1 MKRITELDSLRGI
14 AALAV
19 VLFHYTVRY
28 GQVYE
33 QPSELLLRFNNGY
46 LGVNLFFIISGFV
59 IFMTLEKTRHGLDFV
74 VSRFSRLYPTY
85 WSAVLIT
92 FFMIGV
98 LGLPGREVSTA
109 EMTVNLTMVPELF
122 HVRPVDGVYWTLQV
136 ELFFYLLMFC
146 LFLAN
151 LLPRIQTIIGVWVLL
166 PVVDILVS
174 QYFGFKIPYRIQQA
188 LVLEYIPFFAIGI
201 ICYRLYQ
208 GTKETVSSYSL
219 ITLSVVSVLIT
230 DGLEVAVAALLMT
243 AVFVLFIMNRLSFLG
258 HPVLVFLGTI
268 SYPLY
273 LVHQHIGYAV
283 LTRLYSY
290 AVEPHLA
297 IVLTIGLAVLIST
310 VLTFAV
316 EKPVMR
322 FIRDRYL

>member
-1 MKRITELDSLRGI
+1 M
-14 AALAV
+14 A
-19 VLFHYTVRY
+19 
-28 GQVYE
+28 
-33 QPSELLLRFNNGY
+33 
-46 LGVNLFFIISGFV
+46 
-59 IFMTLEKTRHGLDFV
+59 
-74 VSRFSRLYPTY
+74 
-85 WSAVLIT
+85 
-92 FFMIGV
+92 
-98 LGLPGREVSTA
+98 
-109 EMTVNLTMVPELF
+109 VNLTMVPELF
-122 HVRPVDGVYWTLQV
+122 HVYPVDGVYWTLQV

-151 LLPRIQTIIGVWVLL
+151 LLPRIQTIIGVWLL
-166 PVVDILVS
+166 LRAADILMS
-174 QYFGFKIPYRIQQA
+174 QYFGCKIPYRIQQA
-188 LVLEYIPFFAIGI
+188 LVLEYMPFFAIGM

-208 GTKETVSSYSL
+208 DTEEKVASYFL
-219 ITLSVVSVLIT
+219 ITLCVVSVLII
-230 DGLEVAVAALLMT
+230 DGLEVAVVALLMT

-273 LVHQHIGYAV
+273 LVHQYIGYAV

-297 IVLTIGLAVLIST
+297 IVLTIGLAILIST

-322 FIRDRYL
+322 FIRDRYRSSRFYQARLS